1 MRGAR
6 GVLRVGNNSSKGGP
20 FSIDMISS
28 RLSRISFTDKCIC
41 TVGTPHHH
49 IVARSRK
56 VEKIHSGVLDY
67 WSISIIQHQPQMKL
81 FGLFVMWAN
90 VLVVWKR
97 PMASGQ
103 LLEYGRRKYLQSWG
117 FYFLVVQGSSF
128 YLFCVPITIYAG
140 FTNSWT
146 LLYSIFIARRQ
157 ATHFLKQKITY
168 LIQMVC
174 Y

>member
-1 MRGAR
+1 
-6 GVLRVGNNSSKGGP
+6 
-20 FSIDMISS
+20 
-28 RLSRISFTDKCIC
+28 
-41 TVGTPHHH
+41 
-49 IVARSRK
+49 
-56 VEKIHSGVLDY
+56 
-67 WSISIIQHQPQMKL
+67 MKL

-128 YLFCVPITIYAG
+128 YFFCVPITIYVG
-140 FTNSWT
+140 FTNSRT
-146 LLYSIFIARRQ
+146 LLYSIFVVRRQ
-157 ATHFLKQKITY
+157 ATQFLKQKITY